1 MAKTKWVVE
10 KEGAKKTAAQ
20 GTIWLFG
27 VHAVKD
33 ALANPAREKKQLVVT
48 RNAAIKLAD
57 VIAKSG
63 IDPQI
68 CDPRKFSAPL
78 DPGSV
83 HQGAALEVKTLI
95 WGNLA
100 DYAAVLGKV
109 APRLLLL
116 DQVSDPQNVG
126 AILRSAE
133 VFGVSAVIGTQ
144 RHSAPETGS
153 LAKSASGSLER
164 QPYLR
169 LRNLAQTILELQS
182 MGYVVLGLDGTAEE
196 TIEHAMEGYFDKPTA
211 LVLGAEGPGLRPRTK
226 QTVDK
231 LVRIDSA
238 GAFGSLNVSNAAAV
252 ALYASRNRT

>member
-100 DYAAVLGKV
+100 DYAAILGKV

-133 VFGVSAVIGTQ
+133 VFGVNARPEINPRETTTVEREPQNTKFGRTRSATHT
-144 RHSAPETGS
+144 R
-153 LAKSASGSLER
+153 AS
-164 QPYLR
+164 
-169 LRNLAQTILELQS
+169 
-182 MGYVVLGLDGTAEE
+182 
-196 TIEHAMEGYFDKPTA
+196 
-211 LVLGAEGPGLRPRTK
+211 
-226 QTVDK
+226 
-231 LVRIDSA
+231 VRIP
-238 GAFGSLNVSNAAAV
+238 V
-252 ALYASRNRT
+252 A